1 MGKADDLQ
9 KIEEAP
15 GIGLLNQRSLHSAI
29 REWYALPGDR
39 FEAKVGGFIVDI
51 VRRDLLIEVQTANL
65 AAISRKLA
73 ALVAEHKVL
82 LVFPIP
88 VEKHIIR
95 VTKRRR
101 KVLSRRRSPKRG
113 TLIDVFDEL
122 VRIPHLLSHENF
134 ALEVLMTREEEIRC
148 DDGKGSWRRKGVSIT
163 DRTLVKVVDRV
174 LFRNKWDFLKFVPAA
189 LNQPFTNKA
198 LAGAA
203 SIPLHMAQK
212 VTYCLKKAG
221 VISEV
226 GKEGRALLF
235 ERPSVP

>member
-1 MGKADDLQ
+1 MGKQDNQ
-9 KIEEAP
+9 RKTQEAP
-15 GIGLLNQRSLHSAI
+15 GIGLLNQRSLHSAL
-29 REWYALPGDR
+29 REWYSLPGDR
-39 FEAKVGGFIVDI
+39 FEAKVGGFVVDI
-51 VRRDLLIEVQTANL
+51 VRGGLLIEIQTANL
-65 AAISRKLA
+65 AGISRKLA
-73 ALVAEHKVL
+73 ALVGEHKVL

-88 VEKHIIR
+88 VQKHIIR

-113 TLIDVFDEL
+113 ALIDLFDEL
-122 VRIPHLLSHENF
+122 VRIPHLLNHQNF

-163 DRTLVKVVDRV
+163 DRKLVEVVDRI
-174 LFRNKWDFLKFVPAA
+174 LFRSKWDFLKFVPAD

-198 LAGAA
+198 LAEVAG
-203 SIPLHMAQK
+203 IPLHMARK